1 MELNNQKGPKMTVS
15 KTTARMW
22 ADRLEWSVR
31 KFEKAGLV
39 SISLVRGN
47 VKAGDLI
54 DRDDH
59 VLLGQLG
66 EDYLIGKLKQK

>member
-1 MELNNQKGPKMTVS
+1 MTAQ

-22 ADRLEWSVR
+22 ADRLEWTVR

-39 SISLVRGN
+39 SISLVRGFSE
-47 VKAGDLI
+47 AGELI
-54 DRDDH
+54 DKNDH

-66 EDYLIGKLKQK
+66 DDYLIGKLK